1 MNTKI
6 IKIENQELI
15 NLIEK
20 LHYEVNSRKDL
31 IAYML
36 NNNMRTDTEA
46 YEKYNREY
54 REFYIQYNEAKNKL
68 EEIYVRTA
76 VENPIN
82 WNLDFET
89 SEVTIE
95 YAG

>member
-1 MNTKI
+1 MNTKV
-6 IKIENQELI
+6 IKIENEEFV
-15 NLIEK
+15 NLIEA

-36 NNNMRTDTEA
+36 NSNMRTDTEA

-68 EEIYVRTA
+68 EEMYVRT
-76 VENPIN
+76 VIENPTS
-82 WNLDFET
+82 WNLNFET
-89 SEVTIE
+89 GEVTIE
-95 YAG
+95 Y

>member
-6 IKIENQELI
+6 VKIENKEFV
-15 NLIEK
+15 NLIEA

-36 NNNMRTDTEA
+36 NSNMRTDTEA

-68 EEIYVRTA
+68 EEMYVRAA
-76 VENPIN
+76 VENPMN

-89 SEVTIE
+89 GEVTIN
-95 YAG
+95 Y

>member
-1 MNTKI
+1 MNTKV
-6 IKIENQELI
+6 IKIENEEFV
-15 NLIEK
+15 NLIEA

-36 NNNMRTDTEA
+36 NSNMRTDTEA

-68 EEIYVRTA
+68 EEMYVRTA
-76 VENPIN
+76 VENPTS

-89 SEVTIE
+89 GEVTIE
-95 YAG
+95 Y

>member
-6 IKIENQELI
+6 IKIENQELV
-15 NLIEK
+15 NLIES

-36 NNNMRTDTEA
+36 NSDMRTDTAA
-46 YEKYNREY
+46 YEKYNKEY
-54 REFYIQYNEAKNKL
+54 REFYVQYNEAKNKL
-68 EEIYVRTA
+68 EETYVRTA
-76 VENPIN
+76 VENPMN

-89 SEVTIE
+89 GKITIE
-95 YAG
+95 YAD

>member
-1 MNTKI
+1 MNIKV
-6 IKIENQELI
+6 IKIENEEFV
-15 NLIEK
+15 NLIEA

-36 NNNMRTDTEA
+36 NSDMRTDTAA

-54 REFYIQYNEAKNKL
+54 REFYVQYNEAKNKL
-68 EEIYVRTA
+68 EEMYVRTA
-76 VENPIN
+76 VENPMS

-89 SEVTIE
+89 GEVTIE

>member
-6 IKIENQELI
+6 IKIENEEFV
-15 NLIEK
+15 NLIEA
-20 LHYEVNSRKDL
+20 LHYEVNSRRDL

-36 NNNMRTDTEA
+36 NSDMRTDTEA
-46 YEKYNREY
+46 YEKYNKEY

-68 EEIYVRTA
+68 EEIYVRTT

-82 WNLDFET
+82 WNLNFSTGEI
-89 SEVTIE
+89 TIN
-95 YAG
+95 Y